1 MFGAHVNKS
10 RYRKERNKVELHFT
24 FSCTFFLDIH
34 NARLFTITKKIAKRG
49 IFMVST
55 FSDIKRYH
63 TFSSLDVFPLTLTK
77 NCDDLDPNLCY
88 TFHLLYPFDD
98 RF

>member
-24 FSCTFFLDIH
+24 FSSTFFLDIH

-55 FSDIKRYH
+55 FSDIKRYL
-63 TFSSLDVFPLTLTK
+63 TFSSLDIFSINANEKL
-77 NCDDLDPNLCY
+77 
-88 TFHLLYPFDD
+88 
-98 RF
+98 RRIRS